1 VLTDHTGMPEPRIK
15 RYALVPQ
22 SGEDG
27 VRRFSLA
34 RVAGGP
40 GRVPDAERMERMEEI
55 AALERRDDTRENGAG
70 PSR

>member
-1 VLTDHTGMPEPRIK
+1 MPAPHIK

-34 RVAGGP
+34 RVTGGP
-40 GRVPDAERMERMEEI
+40 RSAPERLERMEEI
-55 AALERRDDTRENGAG
+55 AERERRENGG
-70 PSR
+70 DPSRGAREG